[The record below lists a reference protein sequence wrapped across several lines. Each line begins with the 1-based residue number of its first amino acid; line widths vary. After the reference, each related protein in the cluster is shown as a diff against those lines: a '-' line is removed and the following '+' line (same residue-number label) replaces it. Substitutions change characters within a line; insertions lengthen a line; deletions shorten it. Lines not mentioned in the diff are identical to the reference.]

1 MFGCAG
7 NFNSLQTN
15 LFTMISNSFA
25 KGNYNS
31 FVDLIRTKLPEI
43 DNKVRNEIIPQI
55 DEVLIS
61 MLGERSSID
70 KESLNYTQYCNKT
83 LQGIYVD
90 ITYSVKDWRVS
101 DAPATAIEADEK
113 SLSDF
118 LIRDDIQLLDLKID
132 TTLGILSIKYFLSI
146 ED

>member
-1 MFGCAG
+1 
-7 NFNSLQTN
+7 
-15 LFTMISNSFA
+15 MISNSFA

-70 KESLNYTQYCNKT
+70 KESLNYAQYCNKT
-83 LQGIYVD
+83 LQGIYVG
-90 ITYSVKDWRVS
+90 IAYTVKDWRVS

>member
-90 ITYSVKDWRVS
+90 IAYTVKDWRVS

-118 LIRDDIQLLDLKID
+118 LIRDDIPLLDLKID